1 MACELSNRLRRM
13 AMGACLTLAIPA
25 AHAAQLS
32 AVDSGWL
39 VDELRRGGYLVFFR
53 HTTTYREGDVEREAR
68 NVKMGVLSLDDCA
81 TQRNLNERG
90 VREAARQAALV
101 RELGIPFATV
111 YASRYC
117 RARDHVRW
125 FTEAVSLVEPLTP
138 SRNTDKARALR
149 QLLATPP
156 PPGTNTFFFAHG
168 GILWQATDYDSEES
182 ETFVFRAGSPPTLV
196 AAIKMGDWEA
206 LAAKRG
212 TCCAP
217 RDYWGGGGAPKE

>member
-1 MACELSNRLRRM
+1 MSVAVRNLLRQ
-13 AMGACLTLAIPA
+13 LAIGALLALAVAA
-25 AHAAQLS
+25 AHAAQPPT
-32 AVDSGWL
+32 VDAGWL
-39 VDELRRGGYLVFFR
+39 VDELRRGGYLVYFR
-53 HTTTYREGDVEREAR
+53 HTTTYREDIEREAR
-68 NVKMGVLSLDDCA
+68 NVKMGVLSVEDCA

-101 RELGIPFATV
+101 RELGIPFAMA

-117 RARDHVRW
+117 RVRDHVRW
-125 FTEAVSLVEPLTP
+125 FTEAVTFIEPLTP
-138 SRNTDKARALR
+138 SRNADKARALR

-156 PPGTNTFFFAHG
+156 QPGTNTFFFAHG

-196 AAIKMGDWEA
+196 AAIKMRDWDA
-206 LAAKRG
+206 LIAKRG

-217 RDYWGGGGAPKE
+217 RDYWGGAGAPKE